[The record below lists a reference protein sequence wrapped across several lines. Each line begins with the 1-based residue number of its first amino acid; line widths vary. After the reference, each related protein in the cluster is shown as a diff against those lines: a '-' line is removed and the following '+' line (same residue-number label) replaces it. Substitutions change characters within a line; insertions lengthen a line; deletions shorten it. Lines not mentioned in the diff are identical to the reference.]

1 MEPVS
6 TAVDAAAQSD
16 SAGLVRDYIVHH
28 ALYHMAD
35 LDSWNVP
42 FMHIRALDFFRYD
55 GFMVVFSALLVV
67 FLFGFLYNRRGDVV
81 PHGLTNLLEVFVLFI
96 RNDISI
102 AFLGEKDGRR
112 MAPLFCTFFFFIL
125 IMNLLGLVPIFSTAT
140 SNINVTGSLAAITLA
155 FMVFGSIYRNGFLG
169 FLKVFVPSGVP
180 WPILLILV
188 PVEIISMFSK
198 AIALTIRLFA
208 NMLAG
213 HILIFALLGLAVMFG
228 VKALP
233 VIAIAVCI
241 FFFELFVAF
250 FQAYIF
256 TLLSAVFIGQ
266 MVHPEH

>member
-6 TAVDAAAQSD
+6 TAVAVAEQTD
-16 SAGLVRDYIVHH
+16 SASIVREYIVHH
-28 ALYHMAD
+28 AMYHMAD

-42 FMHIRALDFFRYD
+42 FMHIRVLDFFRYD

-67 FLFGFLYNRRGDVV
+67 FLFGFLYNRRGDAV

-96 RNDISI
+96 RDQISI
-102 AFLGEKDGRR
+102 NFLGEKDGRR

-125 IMNLLGLVPIFSTAT
+125 VMNLMGLCPLFSTAT
-140 SNINVTGSLAAITLA
+140 SNINVTGSLAGITLA
-155 FMVFGSIYRNGFLG
+155 FMIFGSIYRHGFIG
-169 FLKVFVPSGVP
+169 FLKVFAPKGVP
-180 WPILLILV
+180 WPIQLILV
-188 PVEIISMFSK
+188 PIEVISMFSK

-213 HILIFALLGLAVMFG
+213 HILIFALLGLVVMFG
-228 VKALP
+228 AKALP
-233 VIAIAVCI
+233 VIVIAVCI